1 MNISKADI
9 FRGCLISSIMHA
21 IKVNEYP
28 ELSYE
33 QSWDGDNFSMQNSAG
48 LRGTISFCPD
58 FCIGAIRNDDDVN
71 LDVKCDIQLKLE
83 GFPSYVA
90 QKAKKETLQYLLIDN
105 NGIVVPYATTVFWAD
120 DNIHFEKGFID
131 KNKQDLLLFENIM
144 LPEIRAIEKWKNY
157 YEMDSNAMQ
166 LFDCIYSLKMKN
178 FNSKIVLSPKQI
190 KLIPGNSITSECLE
204 SLAEINVFV

>member
-1 MNISKADI
+1 MKEKVIGRNMNISKADI
-9 FRGCLISSIMHA
+9 FRGCLISSIMHT

-120 DNIHFEKGFID
+120 DNIHFEK
-131 KNKQDLLLFENIM
+131 
-144 LPEIRAIEKWKNY
+144 R
-157 YEMDSNAMQ
+157 
-166 LFDCIYSLKMKN
+166 IY
-178 FNSKIVLSPKQI
+178 
-190 KLIPGNSITSECLE
+190 
-204 SLAEINVFV
+204 

>member
-9 FRGCLISSIMHA
+9 FRGCLISSIMHT

-105 NGIVVPYATTVFWAD
+105 NGIVVHMQPLYFGQMIT
-120 DNIHFEKGFID
+120 FIL
-131 KNKQDLLLFENIM
+131 KKDLL
-144 LPEIRAIEKWKNY
+144 IRTKR
-157 YEMDSNAMQ
+157 
-166 LFDCIYSLKMKN
+166 IYCFLK
-178 FNSKIVLSPKQI
+178 I
-190 KLIPGNSITSECLE
+190 
-204 SLAEINVFV
+204 